1 MNKLLLTIML
11 AALLGGC
18 ASMQNFSEPTRPEV
32 SKNTM
37 QNDFDALPAP
47 ATGRPIV
54 VAVYSFVDKTG
65 QRKPIAN
72 VASLSTATTQGAE
85 AFLIKALQD
94 VGNGR
99 WFRVVERVGIDNL
112 TKERLIIRQMREA
125 YEGANAQPL
134 PPMTFAGIILEGGI
148 VGYDSST
155 KSGGA
160 AARWLGIGEQTQYSE
175 DTVTI
180 SLRAVSVANGEVIAA
195 VTVQKTVV
203 SSADSVTAL
212 KFFSDGTKAFEAEAG
227 LTLNE
232 PVTLAT
238 KAAVEFAVVEL
249 IKEGKRKGVWDYARP
264 VSSMTQPPVAPP
276 ADKALAQPIDKM
288 AEPVKPV
295 EDKKVEATSTPI
307 KEDENIKEGQAV
319 VKAAS
324 AWVRKGR
331 SLVDPPVRSVREG
344 LQVTVLQNQD
354 GWSEV
359 EFDDSFGHHKGWI
372 KSNLLKQQEATKPE
386 GK

>member
-1 MNKLLLTIML
+1 MNKLLLTVL
-11 AALLGGC
+11 LTSFLGGC
-18 ASMQNFSEPTRPEV
+18 ATMQNFQEPTRPEV

-37 QNDFDALPAP
+37 QSDFDALPAP

-54 VAVYSFVDKTG
+54 VAVYSFIDKTG
-65 QRKPIAN
+65 QRKPVAN

-85 AFLIKALQD
+85 SFLIKALQD
-94 VGNGR
+94 VGSGR

-112 TKERLIIRQMREA
+112 TKERLIIRQMRET
-125 YEGANAQPL
+125 YEGKDAQPL

-203 SSADSVTAL
+203 SSADSISAL

-249 IKEGKRKGVWDYARP
+249 IKEGKRKGIWDYARP
-264 VSSMTQPPVAPP
+264 IPAVVQYPP
-276 ADKALAQPIDKM
+276 APQAVPAKPIEKM
-288 AEPVKPV
+288 AKPV
-295 EDKKVEATSTPI
+295 EPVDDKKVEAPSAPV
-307 KEDENIKEGQAV
+307 KDEEMIKEGQAV
-319 VKAAS
+319 VKAVS

-344 LQVTVLQNQD
+344 LQVNVLQNQD

-359 EFDDSFGHHKGWI
+359 EFDDTFGHHKGWI
-372 KSNLLKQQEATKPE
+372 KSNLLKQQEAIKPE

>member
-1 MNKLLLTIML
+1 ML
-11 AALLGGC
+11 AGLLGGC
-18 ASMQNFSEPTRPEV
+18 ATVQNITEPSKPEV
-32 SKNTM
+32 SRNTN
-37 QNDFDALPAP
+37 QLDFDNLPAP

-54 VAVYSFVDKTG
+54 VAVYSFADKTG

-72 VASLSTATTQGAE
+72 IASLSTATTQGAE
-85 AFLIKALQD
+85 SFLIKALQD
-94 VGNGR
+94 VGQGR
-99 WFRVVERVGIDNL
+99 WFKVVERVGIDSL

-125 YEGANAQPL
+125 YDGPSAQAL
-134 PPMTFAGIILEGGI
+134 PPMTFAGVILEGGI

-203 SSADSVTAL
+203 SSADSISAL

-227 LTLNE
+227 LTINE
-232 PVTLAT
+232 PTTLAT

-249 IKEGKRKGVWDYARP
+249 INEGKRKGVWDFAR
-264 VSSMTQPPVAPP
+264 SSVAANQYPIAPPPV
-276 ADKALAQPIDKM
+276 
-288 AEPVKPV
+288 
-295 EDKKVEATSTPI
+295 KKSTP
-307 KEDENIKEGQAV
+307 
-319 VKAAS
+319 AAQDIEKKDVPAAGAKIEALPNEQHDIVAGSAKITKS

-331 SLVDPPVRSVREG
+331 SMIDPPVRNANEG
-344 LQVTVLQNQD
+344 QQVTVLQNQD
-354 GWSEV
+354 GWSEI
-359 EFDDSFGHHKGWI
+359 EFDDKFGHHKGWI
-372 KSNLLKQQEATKPE
+372 KSSLLQQVAETAQ